1 MRSAYTIL
9 EGPRLQLR
17 NPNSKITQGLQ
28 PLPTLL
34 LHLVV
39 HRPTNKICSVCTL
52 CTTKVYTAR
61 DDICAGNRQLHIK
74 AQSNCTRAHPSIP
87 RPPQPCLGVKFK
99 TTVRC
104 SPLRTKTLI
113 SFCKHDEHEFGA
125 TLPHDQGPKRR
136 ARTFSFWATT
146 SARGCRDE
154 AVGKDVCRRCPNLT
168 TRSSR
173 WRPFTRRR
181 TSETRSVANDA
192 GGRGDEFV
200 RRPRPDCQG
209 PLR

>member
-1 MRSAYTIL
+1 MFLVRYRMHGMRSAYTIV

-17 NPNSKITQGLQ
+17 NRNSKITQGLQ
-28 PLPTLL
+28 PPPTLL
-34 LHLVV
+34 LHFVV
-39 HRPTNKICSVCTL
+39 HRPTNKNCSICTL

-125 TLPHDQGPKRR
+125 TLPPRPGPEAQSTHVLVLGDHLCQGLQRRSGREGRVPQVPEFDDEVVALETLHTTPDIRSAVSRKRR
-136 ARTFSFWATT
+136 
-146 SARGCRDE
+146 
-154 AVGKDVCRRCPNLT
+154 
-168 TRSSR
+168 
-173 WRPFTRRR
+173 
-181 TSETRSVANDA
+181 
-192 GGRGDEFV
+192 GG
-200 RRPRPDCQG
+200 
-209 PLR
+209 